1 MTDDAEK
8 FIAAADE
15 HYREGRFKEAHID
28 YGRALARGTPREGY
42 CRRMRGLCSRRVADQ
57 RLQLARENPDRL
69 EAYLIQSARW
79 LAKAEANLE
88 SALEEAD
95 GDQQRVI
102 REEQAITEDLMA
114 EFMRLSGGD
123 PTRRLTEAGWY
134 RQQAR
139 EPLGA

>member
-1 MTDDAEK
+1 MTEAEK
-8 FIAAADE
+8 FIEAADE
-15 HYREGRFKEAHID
+15 HYHEGRFKEAHIE

-42 CRRMRGLCSRRVADQ
+42 CRRMRGMCSRRVAEQ
-57 RLQLARENPDRL
+57 RLRLARDNPDRL

-88 SALEEAD
+88 SAHEEAD
-95 GDQQRVI
+95 PRQQRVL
-102 REEQAITEDLMA
+102 REEQAVTEELMA

-123 PTRRLTEAGWY
+123 PTRRLNEAARY
-134 RQQAR
+134 RREAS